1 MESEVIVSMPGSVVL
16 NVAEWNLVFS
26 QLVVLLKLDYV
37 QHLIEPPKRHYKQLK
52 VKLDRFQDAERRQD
66 VSVLTQ

>member
-52 VKLDRFQDAERRQD
+52 VKLDHFQDAESRQD